1 MRMSMLIASITLLL
15 LLLLGMILRSSHSGI
30 IPSSLERF
38 MLPTLL
44 YLSDIVPG
52 ATCRSPSIT
61 CHTCMIQPTGACK
74 CADTTCHTSTHIS
87 RMAKPFGA
95 RLFSAWS
102 DIVFLIFF
110 SVYPLHKPPGIR
122 MEALRLLAG
131 QSTVRFGYPVFSI
144 LHPCTLDKTAQG
156 SHAAQFHQSCKASY
170 NDPHHPKQATA
181 LLIAHYL
188 IFNLRASCI
197 QASVEWQKGSKAG
210 GHTTHQPNFVE
221 GAVTPLAGLVKRK
234 VRNMSGIGSKDLSDP
249 IGDPAEEKN

>member
-1 MRMSMLIASITLLL
+1 
-15 LLLLGMILRSSHSGI
+15 
-30 IPSSLERF
+30 
-38 MLPTLL
+38 
-44 YLSDIVPG
+44 
-52 ATCRSPSIT
+52 
-61 CHTCMIQPTGACK
+61 
-74 CADTTCHTSTHIS
+74 
-87 RMAKPFGA
+87 MAKPFGA

-102 DIVFLIFF
+102 DIVFLIHLGLECSQLNNPNFKNCP
-110 SVYPLHKPPGIR
+110 SSRAVRCAITQLEHPQ
-122 MEALRLLAG
+122 EALRLLAG
-131 QSTVRFGYPVFSI
+131 QSTY
-144 LHPCTLDKTAQG
+144 TLASVEQHKGAMQLN
-156 SHAAQFHQSCKASY
+156 FIRVVASY